1 MRWSVV
7 EGDPLKLAGDLLV
20 IPVCEI
26 EGRGFLRPLAEALGG
41 RSAPLFGAV
50 SRSGFNGA
58 AETSLPLDVPQTKA
72 GWVLLVG
79 LGKPD
84 AVGLDTLRRAAGV
97 ATQRA
102 GDMASERILLI
113 PPGAEAGG
121 FDPQTVARCWV
132 EGAELSVPLARPFKT
147 GAKARADRS
156 PRSYK
161 LIARDDRPARSMRA
175 GVAEGRAYAAGC
187 MLARRLVD
195 LPPNHLTPRLLAGEA
210 RKLARSE
217 GMTCRV
223 MGKAELR
230 RRHMGGILGVARGS
244 DEPPRLIVLESR
256 GPRRRGGAKGVGH
269 RQDLPLIALVG
280 KGVTFDA
287 GGISLKPAAKMDLM
301 KSDMAR
307 AAAVLGA
314 TLTASRLQ
322 LPARLVT
329 IVPAAENLPDGAAIK
344 PADVLKMASGQ
355 TVEVLNTD
363 AEGRLLLADALTYAG
378 NHRPD
383 YLIDAATLTGS
394 CAVALGKHFAG
405 LMSDDGE
412 LVEVLQQ
419 AGGETFE
426 RVWHLPLIDAHRK
439 AMEGSVSD
447 YKNLG
452 GGREAGM
459 STAAGFLS
467 FFVPDGLPWA
477 HLDIAGVAWADSA
490 GPIQP
495 KGATGFGAR
504 LLARAVQI
512 LAG

>member
-41 RSAPLFGAV
+41 RSAPLFTAV
-50 SRSGFNGA
+50 SRSGFKGA
-58 AETSLPLDVPQTKA
+58 AETLLPLHVPQIKA
-72 GWVLLVG
+72 GWILLVG

-84 AVGLDTLRRAAGV
+84 AVGLDTLRRIAGV

-102 GDMASERILLI
+102 GDMASERILLML
-113 PPGAEAGG
+113 PGPEAGG

-132 EGAELSVPLARPFKT
+132 EGAELSVPAVRPLKT
-147 GAKARADRS
+147 GAKARAERS
-156 PRSYK
+156 PRSCQ
-161 LIARDDRPARSMRA
+161 LIDRDGSLARSMRA

-223 MGKAELR
+223 MGPAELN

-244 DEPPRLIVLESR
+244 SEPPRLIVLESR
-256 GPRRRGGAKGVGH
+256 GPRRRGAKRGGN
-269 RQDLPLIALVG
+269 RKEWPLIALVG

-301 KSDMAR
+301 KSDMAG

-314 TLTASRLQ
+314 TLIASQ
-322 LPARLVT
+322 LKLPVRLVT
-329 IVPAAENLPDGAAIK
+329 IVPAAENMPDGEAIK
-344 PADVLKMASGQ
+344 PADVLKMASGD

-383 YLIDAATLTGS
+383 YVIDAATLTGS

-405 LMSDDGE
+405 LMSNDGE

-459 STAAGFLS
+459 STAAAFLS

-490 GPIQP
+490 EPTQP

-504 LLARAVQI
+504 LLARTVQI